1 MRRSASRRRATE
13 PRPRRTRLLAAAGA
27 LVVFG
32 ALIGVTQISNADE
45 SGEQASTKI
54 TVNGLD
60 VLANDCSGST
70 LEKHDGFQKG
80 DRCVSTQFGEV
91 GSEAN
96 NPTLLIVSAPR
107 SVEVGTPFTLRVSTR
122 NLIRDRFLA
131 AGQGGY
137 YVESS
142 VLQDGVVRGHFHT
155 ACRLLGST
163 RVAPDPAPVPAFF
176 VATED
181 RQGGRTPDTV
191 SIQVPGLPEAGT
203 AQCASW
209 AGDGSH
215 RIPMMQRANQT
226 PAFDAVRI
234 RVRAAQ
240 NQPPAEEP
248 PAEEPPAEQ
257 PPAEQPPAEEP
268 PAEQPPAEQPP
279 AEEPPAEQPPAEEP
293 PAEQPPAEQPPAD
306 NGGDN
311 GGDGDQ
317 PAAPPAQPQTNS
329 GTVSQPVVRTSSKPA
344 AAPAQKSSG
353 SSKPTGTSKASADE
367 ESDEPAEQPAQ
378 ALTGNSGKKIK
389 PQSAATEA
397 NADEPDEA
405 GAALAGDDGAPDPET
420 PGTGIKPAAAQSPE
434 TDKLALT
441 GNSTLAVIAGGVVV
455 ALIGFVILS
464 ASRRRRPRAT
474 HYYQ

>member
-257 PPAEQPPAEEP
+257 PPAE
-268 PAEQPPAEQPP
+268 
-279 AEEPPAEQPPAEEP
+279 EPPAEQPPAEEP

-329 GTVSQPVVRTSSKPA
+329 GTVSQPVVKTSSKPA

-353 SSKPTGTSKASADE
+353 SSKPTGTSKDSAADE
-367 ESDEPAEQPAQ
+367 SDQPAEQPAQ

>member
-248 PAEEPPAEQ
+248 PAEEPPAE
-257 PPAEQPPAEEP
+257 E
-268 PAEQPPAEQPP
+268 PPAEQPP
-279 AEEPPAEQPPAEEP
+279 AEEPPAEQPPAEE
-293 PAEQPPAEQPPAD
+293 PPAD

>member
-248 PAEEPPAEQ
+248 PAEEPPAE
-257 PPAEQPPAEEP
+257 
-268 PAEQPPAEQPP
+268 
-279 AEEPPAEQPPAEEP
+279 EPPAEQPPAEEP